1 MKKLALHWQIIIGM
15 ILGVFFGILAYHF
28 SLNNFTNDWIK
39 PFGVIFV
46 NLLKLIAVPLV
57 FASLIKGIASLSDIS
72 RLSKIGS
79 RSIMLYLF
87 STVLSVSIGLG
98 LVNLVGPGNSF
109 SNDKKTEL
117 REKYSSK
124 ADLKINDALSVESS
138 GPLQFLVDVVPTNI
152 FESASKNKNMLQII
166 FFAILFGISIIML
179 PKEKTVYVRGFFDGI
194 NDIILNIVDLIM
206 RMAPYGV
213 FALLASLVVDF
224 GASVDLFIALGYY
237 SLTVIFGLLLM
248 IFVFYP
254 ILLRSFTKVKYL
266 AFFKAISPAQMLA
279 FSTSSSAATLPVT
292 MDRCE
297 NNLGIS
303 KEVSS
308 FVLPLGATINM
319 DGTSLYQAVAA
330 VFIAQAFGYD
340 LNLSSQLTIVLT
352 ATLASIGAAAVP
364 GAGMVMLVIVL
375 SSVGIDPEGI
385 ALIFAVDRILDMLRT
400 VVNVTGDATVA
411 TIVASSD
418 GQLND

>member
-57 FASLIKGIASLSDIS
+57 FASLIKGVASLSDIS

-79 RSIMLYLF
+79 RTIMLYLF

-117 REKYSSK
+117 REKYCSN
-124 ADLKINDALSVESS
+124 ADLKINDALLVESS

-194 NDIILNIVDLIM
+194 NDIILHIVDLIM

-224 GASVDLFIALGYY
+224 
-237 SLTVIFGLLLM
+237 TM
-248 IFVFYP
+248 E
-254 ILLRSFTKVKYL
+254 
-266 AFFKAISPAQMLA
+266 
-279 FSTSSSAATLPVT
+279 TSSSW
-292 MDRCE
+292 
-297 NNLGIS
+297 
-303 KEVSS
+303 
-308 FVLPLGATINM
+308 
-319 DGTSLYQAVAA
+319 
-330 VFIAQAFGYD
+330 
-340 LNLSSQLTIVLT
+340 
-352 ATLASIGAAAVP
+352 
-364 GAGMVMLVIVL
+364 
-375 SSVGIDPEGI
+375 EG
-385 ALIFAVDRILDMLRT
+385 
-400 VVNVTGDATVA
+400 
-411 TIVASSD
+411 
-418 GQLND
+418 